1 MAMKKKDGLAAK
13 IRFVVDL
20 TAARSVTPAG
30 AVKKLQEQYP
40 ESKPSYLRTVVYA
53 HARKAGARFAE
64 TPAAAPGRHGR
75 PRAGTCFRRVWD
87 LADQITQEQ
96 GRRATRREVRE
107 RYEGEGGRGATA
119 GAAYQS
125 WNKARE
131 ESSCG
136 AGHAPPRSLEP
147 RQLAV
152 TADGRCVIPREL
164 RAAMGLQPGDR
175 VIARLEAG
183 ELRLVSPA
191 VAVEQVQARMRKYGA
206 AGEGAAGEGVV
217 DRFLAERRALWGE
230 E

>member
-1 MAMKKKDGLAAK
+1 MKRKDGLAAK
-13 IRFVVDL
+13 VRFVVDL

-64 TPAAAPGRHGR
+64 TPAAAPERHGPPR
-75 PRAGTCFRRVWD
+75 PGTCFRRVWD

-119 GAAYQS
+119 SAAYQS

-131 ESSCG
+131 ESPRG
-136 AGHAPPRSLEP
+136 AGHAPPSSLEP

-164 RAAMGLQPGDR
+164 RAAMRLQPGDR

>member
-1 MAMKKKDGLAAK
+1 MTRKRDGLAAK
-13 IRFVVDL
+13 IQFVVDL
-20 TAARSVTPAG
+20 TAAQSVTPAG
-30 AVKKLQEQYP
+30 AVKALQEQYP

-53 HARKAGARFAE
+53 HARNAGARFAE
-64 TPAAAPGRHGR
+64 TLAAMPGRNGR
-75 PRAGTCFRRVWD
+75 PRDGTCFRRVWD
-87 LADQITQEQ
+87 LADQITREQ

-107 RYEGEGGRGATA
+107 RYAGEGGRGTTA
-119 GAAYQS
+119 SAAYQA
-125 WNKARE
+125 WNKAQE
-131 ESSCG
+131 ESSRG
-136 AGHAPPRSLEP
+136 AGQAPPRGLKP

-164 RAAMGLQPGDR
+164 RAAMRLQPGDR

-191 VAVEQVQARMRKYGA
+191 VAVEQVQARMRKYGSA
-206 AGEGAAGEGVV
+206 EEGAAGEGVV

>member
-64 TPAAAPGRHGR
+64 TPAAAPERHGL

-119 GAAYQS
+119 SAAYQS
-125 WNKARE
+125 WNKAQE
-131 ESSCG
+131 ESS

-164 RAAMGLQPGDR
+164 RAAMRLQPGDR